1 VNLSEESIRGNHQPG
16 AGGWPTIRYFNKQT
30 GYEGANY
37 VKKTSKS
44 MCDELGDDEMM
55 EEYVREAAGISS
67 CDAHSG
73 EGCCEKENEFILKW
87 KTQDPS
93 SLTKEQARL
102 NGMNTQKLKPDLA
115 KWLKQ
120 RKAIIK
126 QLLEGREQE
135 L

>member
-44 MCDELGDDEMM
+44 MCDELGDESYM
-55 EEYVREAAGISS
+55 EEYVMEAAGLSS
-67 CDAHSG
+67 CDSLSG
-73 EGCCEKENEFILKW
+73 AGCSEKELEFISKW
-87 KTQDPS
+87 KSQDQS
-93 SLTKEQARL
+93 SLNKEQARL
-102 NGMNTQKLKPDLA
+102 NGMNPQKLKPDLA

-120 RKAIIK
+120 RKTIIK
-126 QLLEGREQE
+126 QLLEIYSQE